1 MVEKDGFRGDVTG
14 SGEMKEGI
22 SGKRLGIGGRD
33 QSRKLRQ
40 QYGREFAKRLQN
52 GSGDEFAEGAG
63 FASEIEC
70 VERLPGNQQEIESG

>member
-22 SGKRLGIGGRD
+22 SGKRLGSGGRD

-40 QYGREFAKRLQN
+40 Q
-52 GSGDEFAEGAG
+52 
-63 FASEIEC
+63 
-70 VERLPGNQQEIESG
+70 